1 MAWILIQAGI
11 TSDQETLAIALLH
24 DVLEDSHLLSPRRI
38 EINFGVNVRQ
48 GIQDL
53 TINPGEAHEVFV
65 QRWLGENTGWRAL
78 LVKLADRLH
87 NLRTLDALSSER
99 RTRKQAETRE
109 LYLPALEEVRHRM
122 PTPALKVIAHSL
134 GQEITTLCQM

>member
-1 MAWILIQAGI
+1 VAWILIQAGI

-87 NLRTLDALSSER
+87 NLRTLDALS
-99 RTRKQAETRE
+99 
-109 LYLPALEEVRHRM
+109 
-122 PTPALKVIAHSL
+122 
-134 GQEITTLCQM
+134 